1 MSGGNWINLEDL
13 LKARDP
19 EIAGL
24 LDKIPQKIS
33 QKIPEM
39 LPILDYF
46 VLNNQASVIEL
57 ERNTNISRNS
67 IDRTIKYLIEMKVI
81 KFKERKVRNEKIYRV
96 LSLKKLKQYSS
107 ELQVWQNYKK
117 IIRSYFKTQ
126 KIIKDTKFVDT
137 CNRVSKSIRRTI
149 KRNKLVYKKIT
160 PTLLSRKLNLDKKQ
174 QKKFTIIPYPT
185 PVAINEMNTKGAMM
199 IISKYRE
206 GMICDICLNENKISF
221 LKQDYNTYE
230 QICNFGHVSVL

>member
-1 MSGGNWINLEDL
+1 MSGGNWIGLDDL

-46 VLNNQASVIEL
+46 ILNNQASVIEL
-57 ERNTNISRNS
+57 ERITKISRNS
-67 IDRTIKYLIEMKVI
+67 IDRTIKSLIEMNAI
-81 KFKERKVRNEKIYRV
+81 EFKERKDRNEKVFRV
-96 LSLKKLKQYSS
+96 TSLKKLKQYSS
-107 ELQVWQNYKK
+107 ELQAWQNYKK
-117 IIRSYFKTQ
+117 IIKNYFKTQ
-126 KIIKDTKFVDT
+126 KIIKDTKFTDT

-149 KRNKLVYKKIT
+149 KRNKLVYKKMT
-160 PTLLSRKLNLDKKQ
+160 PKLLSKKLNLDKKQ
-174 QKKFTIIPYPT
+174 QKKFSSVPYPT
-185 PVAINEMNTKGAMM
+185 PVAINEMNTKGAMN

-206 GMICDICLNENKISF
+206 GLICDVCLKEKKISF
-221 LKQDYNTYE
+221 LKQEDHE
-230 QICNFGHVSVL
+230 HVCNFGHATVL